1 VFKPQSRHLGP
12 LPARRT
18 LGISVRLTLHCC
30 YPALY
35 SAVNTSPASL
45 RYAARGPTVDPVS
58 KFHSG
63 PPKGTGELVS
73 ACAITSATVLRAP
86 AKDEAEVNGEGQ
98 GTEEALSPKESE
110 DRESSLFFVFQADRP
125 LALPARISLR
135 DAQKV
140 TVGRGPAF
148 SVRRDSSTRSIR
160 VEIPDIWMSSA
171 HLQLTQVL
179 GRWLVEDL
187 KSRNGTFLN
196 HQPLERFVLSDGD
209 VLEAG
214 HVFFIYRR
222 LLPAGVD
229 AGRVAHGNASAELA
243 GFGTLLPTLERELSD
258 LAKVA
263 PSLLPV
269 IIQGESGTG
278 KELIAR
284 GLHELSRRTGPFV
297 AINCAAIPVSLVES
311 ELFGHRKGA
320 FTGAAD
326 HHLGLIRAADRGT
339 LFLDEIG
346 DLPIQAQAS
355 LLRVLQERQVQ
366 PLGELRPVSVDVR
379 FCAASHQPLEP
390 AVAQHLFRADL
401 LARLTGLTVHLP
413 PLRER
418 REDLGLLLSAILSK
432 LETDR
437 DIRELVFQRRAARA
451 LFKYSWPANIRELQK
466 SMEAALMLA
475 SKGAIGLE
483 HLPPSLRQATEEE
496 PKGTK
501 SPRPEADSDPAL
513 KEELIRRLTENRGN
527 VAAVSR
533 AFSRKPTQI
542 RRWIRR
548 FGLDLQKYRP

>member
-1 VFKPQSRHLGP
+1 
-12 LPARRT
+12 
-18 LGISVRLTLHCC
+18 
-30 YPALY
+30 
-35 SAVNTSPASL
+35 
-45 RYAARGPTVDPVS
+45 
-58 KFHSG
+58 
-63 PPKGTGELVS
+63 
-73 ACAITSATVLRAP
+73 
-86 AKDEAEVNGEGQ
+86 VNGEGQ

-326 HHLGLIRAADRGT
+326 HHLGLIRAADRGS